1 MHVSLDVADT
11 VELGEIFAFTQ
22 RLAARA
28 TQTGSTRR
36 STNSWGPPTSS
47 APQAPSM
54 SCET

>member
-11 VELGEIFAFTQ
+11 VELGEIFAF
-22 RLAARA
+22 LSDWLLSDP
-28 TQTGSTRR
+28 TGSTRR